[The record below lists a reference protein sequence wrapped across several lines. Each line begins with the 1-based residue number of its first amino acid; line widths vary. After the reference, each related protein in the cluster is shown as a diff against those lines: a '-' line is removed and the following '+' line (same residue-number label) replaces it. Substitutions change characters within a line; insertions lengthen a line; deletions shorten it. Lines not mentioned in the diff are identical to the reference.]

1 MEDIRDFSSQLN
13 QFGNVPDNPLLV
25 MFHNVGRTYR
35 HVGLKTMKRYLNKKE
50 NQLVSWESLQKLA
63 KRILTHTHFELGQH
77 VYHRILGTAIG
88 TKFAPAYTNI
98 FMARLEHKIYSS
110 TEFQPLLSLHYLD
123 SIFCSW
129 TDGIDN
135 LQVFFSLLV
144 LSTHQ

>member
-50 NQLVSWESLQKLA
+50 NQLVSWDSLQKLA
-63 KRILTHTHFELGQH
+63 KLILRHNHFELGQH

-98 FMARLEHKIYSS
+98 FMARLSIKYIAAQSFNHC
-110 TEFQPLLSLHYLD
+110 YLF
-123 SIFCSW
+123 I
-129 TDGIDN
+129 I
-135 LQVFFSLLV
+135 
-144 LSTHQ
+144 